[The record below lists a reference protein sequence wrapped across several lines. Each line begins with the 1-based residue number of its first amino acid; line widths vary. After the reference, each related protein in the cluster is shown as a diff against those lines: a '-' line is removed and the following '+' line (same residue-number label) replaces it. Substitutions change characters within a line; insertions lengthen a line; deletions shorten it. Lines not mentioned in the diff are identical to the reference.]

1 MTDERHFT
9 PPPYLSYFLER
20 YGRARLD
27 LASSGRPERKWE
39 ELEPHLRGKPLYS
52 PTYQEDARLFAET
65 FSARY
70 GLERDFGMLP
80 VPGSSTANYLAVNAL
95 VPPGGLAAV
104 ESPVYD
110 PVPYAVRASGRRV
123 VEVPRPPSRGWSLDL
138 EALEGALREGARLV
152 FLTNLHN
159 PSGAFLDRETLME
172 ADALLARYGAWGL
185 VDEIYLEFR
194 RSWRE
199 ETALAF
205 TERFLVSSSL
215 TKVYGLGG
223 LKTGWL
229 AGPREAVERC
239 GEYWMLVAC
248 NNPSPAF
255 FAAAHLAPAL
265 EGMLEADRPLLERNA
280 ALFRSWVEAVGLEP
294 PLEAGSPLRLLALP
308 EGVND
313 LELAE
318 RAYRDHGLFLAP
330 GSFFGAPG
338 RIRVGLFKPT
348 GVLEEG
354 LDIVAGLLGGRFA

>member
-1 MTDERHFT
+1 M
-9 PPPYLSYFLER
+9 
-20 YGRARLD
+20 
-27 LASSGRPERKWE
+27 
-39 ELEPHLRGKPLYS
+39 
-52 PTYQEDARLFAET
+52 
-65 FSARY
+65 
-70 GLERDFGMLP
+70 
-80 VPGSSTANYLAVNAL
+80 NAL

-104 ESPVYD
+104 ESPAYD
-110 PVPYAVRASGRRV
+110 PVPYAVRASGRKV
-123 VEVPRPPSRGWSLDL
+123 AEVPREPSKGWPPDL
-138 EALEGALREGARLV
+138 EALEEALREGARLV

-172 ADALLARYGAWGL
+172 ADALLGRYGAWGL
-185 VDEIYLEFR
+185 VDEVYLEFR

-239 GEYWMLVAC
+239 REYWMLVAC

-255 FAAAHLAPAL
+255 FAAVHLAPAL

-280 ALFRSWVEAVGLEP
+280 ALFRSWVEAAGLEP

-308 EGVND
+308 EGTDD

-318 RAYRDHGLFLAP
+318 RAYREHGLFLVP